1 MHHLAFIPGDVDT
14 FIAQFESLALEA
26 TYNLNAK
33 LTLSLFAS
41 KLPFRMMDH
50 VYKVACPQDF
60 QQWAEAVQQFHQDNM
75 AVQNIRGIYEDNPK
89 KQSSQ
94 KKGFTAQ
101 ELAKILGV
109 KMPSCDP
116 NAMDTS
122 AGRSVDK

>member
-1 MHHLAFIPGDVDT
+1 MFVLRTPPSPSTPKSGNVCG
-14 FIAQFESLALEA
+14 
-26 TYNLNAK
+26 
-33 LTLSLFAS
+33 
-41 KLPFRMMDH
+41 RR
-50 VYKVACPQDF
+50 YK
-60 QQWAEAVQQFHQDNM
+60 DNT

-109 KMPSCDP
+109 KMLSCDP

-122 AGRSVDK
+122 VGRSRSFKPKTQGCAANVTVIAQTYFSLFPFLLLHNTN